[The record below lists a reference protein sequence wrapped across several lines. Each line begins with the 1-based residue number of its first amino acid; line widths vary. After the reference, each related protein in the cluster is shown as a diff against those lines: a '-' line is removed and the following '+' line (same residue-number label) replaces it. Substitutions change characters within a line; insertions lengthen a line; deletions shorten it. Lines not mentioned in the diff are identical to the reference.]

1 VPQQIM
7 TGPATTLRYVE
18 ERLTRMRAER
28 IWPNGLRYLWTD
40 ASDGT
45 YFALFTKCV
54 RGTVSQRSDRAFGG
68 AWLFGARV
76 GIGAESSIGPFRL
89 QYGLSTRGGR
99 QWFACIGRW
108 I

>member
-1 VPQQIM
+1 M
-7 TGPATTLRYVE
+7 LCEDTLRLGSILVQLAPE
-18 ERLTRMRAER
+18 EPEVHGRG
-28 IWPNGLRYLWTD
+28 P
-40 ASDGT
+40 DGT

-76 GIGAESSIGPFRL
+76 GIGAESPIGPFRL
-89 QYGLSTRGGR
+89 EYGLSTTGRR
-99 QWFACIGRW
+99 QWLARIGRW